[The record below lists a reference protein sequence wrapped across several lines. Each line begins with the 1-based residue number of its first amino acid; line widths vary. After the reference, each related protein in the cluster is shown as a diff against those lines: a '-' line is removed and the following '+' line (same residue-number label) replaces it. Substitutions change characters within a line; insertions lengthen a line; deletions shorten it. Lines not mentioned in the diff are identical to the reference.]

1 MTTLENFDKNLL
13 EMRKMALR
21 TIARNQYALNY
32 YHEHKE
38 IKQKQKMSKYD
49 KYHNDE
55 EYRKRIQ
62 QKNREYHQ
70 KNREYGRNY
79 YLKKKAEKAEKV
91 KKLEKLKNGN
101 EYEN

>member
-38 IKQKQKMSKYD
+38 IKQKQKYNKKERYN
-49 KYHNDE
+49 NDE
-55 EYRKRIQ
+55 EFREKIKA
-62 QKNREYHQ
+62 KNREYAQ
-70 KNREYGRNY
+70 KNKEKYRNY
-79 YLKKKAEKAEKV
+79 YLKKKAEK
-91 KKLEKLKNGN
+91 LEKLKN
-101 EYEN
+101 EQK